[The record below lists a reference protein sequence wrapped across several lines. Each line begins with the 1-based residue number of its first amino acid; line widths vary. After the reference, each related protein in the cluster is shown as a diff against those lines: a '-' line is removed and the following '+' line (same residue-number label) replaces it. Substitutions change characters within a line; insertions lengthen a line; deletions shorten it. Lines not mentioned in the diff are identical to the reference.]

1 MASNEVTSVKA
12 MAEVLQGLLQR
23 ARDMKPMNEME
34 PPLLPSDFD
43 DTAFDRFSTPGI
55 SQQAQFAA
63 IETAFRDIFY
73 NLLVRLSYNFFM
85 GKDANE

>member
-1 MASNEVTSVKA
+1 

-23 ARDMKPMNEME
+23 ARAVKPMDEME
-34 PPLLPSDFD
+34 PPLAPSDFD
-43 DTAFDRFSTPGI
+43 DTAFDRFGTPGV

-73 NLLVRLSYNFFM
+73 KLLVRGCPTVFM
-85 GKDANE
+85 L